1 LSRVR
6 AVEEHRAE
14 AALRAVTDAVDVST
28 AVHCCARDVP
38 LALLHHAGFGA
49 LSVDVATAALDLDV
63 VGPAVEQGLHLWLG
77 VVPAL
82 GPGVPPAPRDVVLP
96 VRRLWSDLGFP
107 VELLAER
114 VTVTPACGL
123 AGASTGWAATAMR
136 LARQG
141 AKILADAPEA
151 APR

>member
-1 LSRVR
+1 
-6 AVEEHRAE
+6 
-14 AALRAVTDAVDVST
+14 
-28 AVHCCARDVP
+28 
-38 LALLHHAGFGA
+38 
-49 LSVDVATAALDLDV
+49 
-63 VGPAVEQGLHLWLG
+63 
-77 VVPAL
+77 
-82 GPGVPPAPRDVVLP
+82 
-96 VRRLWSDLGFP
+96 